1 VFHHAYKSLRESPKE
16 FDLDWV
22 DLYHCRHWY
31 ITERLL
37 AGESIHLVAK
47 AVGTSVAEIERTYSN
62 VLTEQITEKFSETIV
77 EFADHGHFKLRKV
90 RLK

>member
-1 VFHHAYKSLRESPKE
+1 LRESLKE
-16 FDLDWV
+16 FELDWI

-47 AVGTSVAEIERTYSN
+47 AVGTSVSEIEKTYSN

-77 EFADHGHFKLRKV
+77 EFDDDGHFKPRKV
-90 RLK
+90 KLK

>member
-1 VFHHAYKSLRESPKE
+1 M
-16 FDLDWV
+16 
-22 DLYHCRHWY
+22 
-31 ITERLL
+31 
-37 AGESIHLVAK
+37 VAK